1 MKIILLALLTNFLYS
16 GFIFNPPVQ
25 NNIVNILFNLDE
37 FSIDSKGEY
46 STIKSNSMSTTQN
59 FGQPQLPTYSFNHS
73 IDNSKE
79 YSVNYSVI
87 HYDVYENIDLY
98 PEQNVIGDFSKDL
111 DLYESKTI
119 YPLTKLTSK
128 RQSLRGY
135 EILSI
140 ELIPFEYDFDSK
152 ELKVYTQVEISI
164 EEVGVRE
171 NQNSIPGSE
180 IFRSLYSN
188 LIENDEVADNRAI
201 QKPSILYI
209 MEDFTSILN
218 PLIEWRKKQGYIVN
232 VADSDNISG
241 SFNTTNIKNYISN
254 AYNNWENPP
263 EFVCLVGDANGNYE
277 VPTYTVGE
285 GGGWNGAYGEGDF
298 PYTLIDGNDLYPDII
313 IGRISVRSSAELATV
328 VNKIIGYEK
337 NYSNSTDWMSSAAL
351 VGDPSDSG
359 ISTVITNEY
368 IEEII
373 EIHGGINDVRTK
385 YSGSGYD
392 SWMRTQINEGV
403 SYLNYRGF
411 YGFSGFTADEVDGL
425 SNGFQLPFLTTLT
438 CDTGTFAEYDRCI
451 TESLFTAGSAA
462 TPKGAVA
469 VIGTAQPYTHTAFNN
484 IVTMGIYDGI
494 FIQNAQT
501 AGEALVYG
509 QLELAKV
516 YPQNPN
522 NNVYYFAT
530 WNTLLGDPATH
541 LWSRNPD
548 VLNVSHNEVFTPGST
563 NFQVSV
569 TNDISGQPYQ
579 GALVTLYDPSNDEM
593 HLTAESNEN
602 GIANFNIDANIS
614 GNVHV
619 TTRCQNC
626 IPVETI
632 FEINTNG
639 TELSLDESTI
649 SIIDSSG
656 NNDGVLNPG
665 ESARFSF
672 SINNLSLQQINDLSI
687 ELISDSDFIS
697 ISDSDVYL
705 GSVNPAGTINVNGFL
720 ITCSS
725 DAIYGEIPAL
735 FLLLSNTSETLSW
748 NYELPISFAFG
759 NVSLVPIISN
769 DDNNNGILD
778 RGETGLLTFT
788 AINEGLIPLDDLVV
802 QAYNS
807 NPNLSISSNEFT
819 FGNISVGSYSNSNA
833 IEISSPENAIHG
845 SIVSIPVDIVT
856 SNGLE
861 FSTVTQVQ
869 VGELSVNDPM
879 GPDAHGY
886 YIYDM
891 NDNLY
896 DLAPEYNW
904 IEIDPDYGGQGN
916 LIGLNDWNNQSGDNA
931 DDVVTVDLPFPF
943 TFYGIEY
950 NEISICSNG
959 WVSFGETQMRSFRN
973 YTLPGVGGPS
983 PIVAV
988 FWDDLTTGGS
998 GDIYTYYDQQTNSF
1012 IIEWSEVRTYF
1023 NGTVETFQLILYDSG
1038 WQTPTGDDEMKIQ
1051 FKEFN
1056 NNSFG
1061 DYPVG
1066 NYDGPVVHGQYCT
1079 VGIENHLCSDGL
1091 QYTYNNSYHPS
1102 AMTLS
1107 DETALFITTRSD
1119 LNIAVPSVDV
1129 DVNELYFELDD
1140 NQISSSQVVL
1150 SNDGE
1155 NNSILFY
1162 SAKASPFLT
1171 EVNNVDD
1178 YGYAWAESNSNDDIN
1193 YSWIDIENDNQIVI
1207 LPDNDGGGIAN
1218 MNFQFPFYGNQYNYC
1233 AVMANGWIGFEATE
1247 QSWNNQSIFD
1257 EESPKGAILA
1267 FWDDLYPESLANDDG
1282 SGNIRYHSNNE
1293 RLVVW
1298 YDNIRHWTSADR
1310 IYDFQVVLY
1319 SDGKISINYR
1329 NMNGATDSSTI
1340 GIIDFNENYGLEVI
1354 YNQNNFINNGMS
1366 VLFDLAPSW
1375 IDVSP
1380 ESGQV
1385 LYGQSDLINI
1395 EVSSDEL
1402 SNGIYNAFV
1411 LIGSNSELNQTVTI
1425 PVTLNF
1431 SAYYGDVNQDGIID
1445 VLDLVRLVG
1454 IILNNYEP
1462 SDIEYT
1468 LSDLNDDGIVDVL
1481 DIVTIVNIILS

>member
-1 MKIILLALLTNFLYS
+1 MRIILLVFFTSFLYS
-16 GFIFNPPVQ
+16 EFIFNPPTEDNTTNV
-25 NNIVNILFNLDE
+25 LFNMDE
-37 FSIDSKGEY
+37 FMIESKQEY
-46 STIKSNSMSTTQN
+46 STIKTSSKSTTQN
-59 FGQPQLPTYSFNHS
+59 FGQPQLPTYTFNYS
-73 IDNSKE
+73 INSSKE
-79 YSVNYSVI
+79 YDVDYVVMD
-87 HYDVYENIDLY
+87 YDVYQNIDLY
-98 PEQNVIGDFSKDL
+98 PEQNVIGDFTKDIS
-111 DLYESKTI
+111 LYESKSI
-119 YPLTKLTSK
+119 YPLNKLNSK

-135 EILSI
+135 EILSV
-140 ELIPFEYDFDSK
+140 ELIPFEYDFERK
-152 ELKVYTQVEISI
+152 ELKVYTEVEIEIQELGS
-164 EEVGVRE
+164 RE
-171 NQNSIPGSE
+171 NSNIRIGSE
-180 IFRSLYSN
+180 VFRNLYSN
-188 LIENDEVADNRAI
+188 LVNNNEVLDNRAI

-209 MEDFTSILN
+209 IEDFTSILN
-218 PLIEWRKKQGYIVN
+218 PLIEWRRKQGYIVN
-232 VADSDNISG
+232 VADSDDISG

-263 EFVCLVGDANGNYE
+263 EFVCLVGDANGSYE
-277 VPTYTVGE
+277 VPTYTVGQ
-285 GGGWNGAYGEGDF
+285 GNGWSGAYGEGDF
-298 PYTLIDGNDLYPDII
+298 PYALIDGNDLYPDII
-313 IGRISVRSSAELATV
+313 MGRISVRSSAELATV

-337 NYSNSTDWMSSAAL
+337 NYSNSTDWMTSAAL
-351 VGDPSDSG
+351 VGDPYDSG

-373 EIHGGINDVRTK
+373 GIHGGIDDVRTK

-425 SNGFQLPFLTTLT
+425 SNGFKLPFLTTLT

-462 TPKGAVA
+462 TPRGAVA

-494 FIQNAQT
+494 FIKNVQT
-501 AGEALVYG
+501 AGEALIYG
-509 QLELAKV
+509 QLELANI

-530 WNTLLGDPATH
+530 WNSLLGDPATH
-541 LWSRNPD
+541 LWTRNPE
-548 VLNVSHNEVFTPGST
+548 VLNVTHSEVLTPGST
-563 NFQVSV
+563 NFQVNV
-569 TNDISGQPYQ
+569 TRNASGEPFS
-579 GALVTLYDPSNDEM
+579 GALVSLYDPSNEEM
-593 HLTAESNEN
+593 HLTAISDEN
-602 GIANFNIDANIS
+602 GVANFNINTNIG

-626 IPVETI
+626 IPVETM
-632 FEINTNG
+632 FEVNTSG
-639 TELSLDESTI
+639 TELTLDESSI
-649 SIIDSSG
+649 SVIDTSG
-656 NNDGVLNPG
+656 NGDGVLNPG

-672 SINNLSLQQINDLSI
+672 TINNLSIQQVNDLSI
-687 ELISDSDFIS
+687 ELTSNSDFITVSDSDL
-697 ISDSDVYL
+697 YL
-705 GSVNPAGTINVNGFL
+705 GSVSPAGNLNVNGFL
-720 ITCSS
+720 VNCSS
-725 DAIYGEIPAL
+725 DAIYGETPKLSISL
-735 FLLLSNTSETLSW
+735 FNASETLSW
-748 NYELPISFAFG
+748 TYDLPISYAFG
-759 NVSLVPIISN
+759 NLSLIPIVSG
-769 DDNNNGILD
+769 DDNNNGVLD
-778 RGETGLLTFT
+778 RGETGLLTFS
-788 AINEGLIPLDDLVV
+788 AVNDGLIPLNDVV
-802 QAYNS
+802 VIAYNS

-819 FGNISVGSYSNSNA
+819 FGNISVGTYVNSNA
-833 IEISSPENAIHG
+833 IQISAPENAIHG
-845 SIVSIPVDIVT
+845 SIISIPVDVIT

-861 FSTVTQVQ
+861 YSTVTQVQ

-879 GPDAHGY
+879 GPDSHGY

-896 DLAPEYNW
+896 ELAPDYDW
-904 IEIDPDYGGQGN
+904 IEIDPDYGGQGSSV
-916 LIGLNDWNNQSGDNA
+916 GLNDWNQDGGDNA

-950 NEISICSNG
+950 NQISICSNG

-998 GDIYTYYDQQTNSF
+998 GDVYTYYDQQTSSF
-1012 IIEWSEVRTYF
+1012 IIEWSEVTTYF
-1023 NGTVETFQLILYDSG
+1023 NGTLETFQLILYDTG

-1056 NNSFG
+1056 NNSVG
-1061 DYPVG
+1061 AYPVG

-1091 QYTYNNSYHPS
+1091 QYTFNNSYHPA

-1107 DETALFITTRSD
+1107 DETAIFITTRTNLNNASPSAD
-1119 LNIAVPSVDV
+1119 LN
-1129 DVNELYFELDD
+1129 VNELYFELAE
-1140 NQISSSQVVL
+1140 NQTSTNQVIL

-1155 NNSILFY
+1155 NNSVLFY
-1162 SAKASPFLT
+1162 SAKASPFIT
-1171 EVNNVDD
+1171 EVNNIDD
-1178 YGYAWAESNSNDDIN
+1178 YGYAWTESNSNNIDYN
-1193 YSWIDIENDNQIVI
+1193 WIDIEDDNQVVT
-1207 LPDNDGGGIAN
+1207 LPDNDGGGIVN

-1247 QSWNNQSIFD
+1247 QSWNNQSIFS
-1257 EESPKGAILA
+1257 EESPKGAILG
-1267 FWDDLYPESLANDDG
+1267 FWDDLYPESLENDEG

-1298 YDNIRHWTSADR
+1298 YDNVRHWVSADR
-1310 IYDFQVVLY
+1310 FYDFQIVLY
-1319 SDGKISINYR
+1319 ADGRVAFNYR

-1340 GIIDFNENYGLEVI
+1340 GIIDFNGDYGLEVL
-1354 YNQNNFINNGMS
+1354 YNQDNFINNEMS
-1366 VLFDLAPSW
+1366 VLFDLTPSW

-1380 ESGQV
+1380 ESGQIF
-1385 LYGQSDLINI
+1385 YAQSNVIDVEASSIDL
-1395 EVSSDEL
+1395 SS
-1402 SNGIYNAFV
+1402 GIYDAYV
-1411 LIGSNSELNQTVTI
+1411 LIGTNSEENETISI

-1431 SAYYGDVNQDGIID
+1431 SANYGDVNQDGIID

-1454 IILNNYEP
+1454 IILNNYIP
-1462 SDIEYT
+1462 TDIEYT